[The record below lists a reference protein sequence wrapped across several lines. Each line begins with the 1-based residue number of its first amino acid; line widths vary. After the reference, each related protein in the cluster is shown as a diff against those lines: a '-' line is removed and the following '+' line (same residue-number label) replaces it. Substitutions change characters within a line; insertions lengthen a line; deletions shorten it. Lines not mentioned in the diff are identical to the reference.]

1 METKHR
7 IIACDSRDTH
17 KIIDDK
23 TVALVVTSPP
33 YPMID
38 MWDECFSDESEEVRR
53 ALTEDRF
60 EDAFEEMHLV
70 LDRAWEEV
78 DRVLIDGGVVCINIG
93 DATKNCNGQFK
104 LFSNHTRIINK
115 FLSMGY
121 DVLPDIHWHKPTNAP
136 NKFMGSGMYPPCAYV
151 TYEHEYILVFRKGGN
166 RKFDNNEKQ
175 VRHKSAYFWEER
187 NVWFSDL
194 WELNGISQKLRKGVS
209 RARSAAFPFELSYR
223 LINMYSIKDDLVYD
237 PFSGT
242 GTVEKAAMA
251 AERNSISVDID
262 EELCKQ
268 AIFDAIQSSME
279 LNAYTLDR
287 ISRHIE
293 FINSLPED
301 KKVKLYN
308 NLNHSFQVK
317 TRQETEL
324 YINVLSSI
332 QLVDNEIVCKYE
344 KADV

>member
-38 MWDECFSDESEEVRR
+38 MWDDCFSDESEGVRR

-70 LDRAWEEV
+70 LDRVWEEV

-115 FLSMGY
+115 FLSMSY
-121 DVLPDIHWHKPTNAP
+121 DILPDIHWHKPTNAP

-151 TYEHEYILVFRKGGN
+151 TYEHEYILVFRKGNN
-166 RKFDNNEKQ
+166 RKFDNNERQ
-175 VRHKSAYFWEER
+175 IRHKSAYFWEER
-187 NVWFSDL
+187 N
-194 WELNGISQKLRKGVS
+194 I
-209 RARSAAFPFELSYR
+209 
-223 LINMYSIKDDLVYD
+223 
-237 PFSGT
+237 
-242 GTVEKAAMA
+242 
-251 AERNSISVDID
+251 
-262 EELCKQ
+262 
-268 AIFDAIQSSME
+268 
-279 LNAYTLDR
+279 
-287 ISRHIE
+287 
-293 FINSLPED
+293 
-301 KKVKLYN
+301 
-308 NLNHSFQVK
+308 
-317 TRQETEL
+317 
-324 YINVLSSI
+324 
-332 QLVDNEIVCKYE
+332 
-344 KADV
+344 